1 MLGIR
6 IGAEVLAQT
15 HWDLVV
21 IGGGITGAGV
31 LLEAMRQ
38 GGAGKK
44 VLMLEQKDFAWGTSS
59 RSSKMVHGGI
69 RYMAQADFRL
79 VRESLHERERLLREL
94 PELVQRQPYLFVVRD
109 GQFPNRWAME
119 PIMWLYDKFAGIR
132 DHRWLSH
139 SKLRACVPELNPRQ
153 LKGAMYYTDALV
165 DDARL
170 VMRVLHEAALEGGQ
184 VCNYVRVNQVAP
196 SMGGFDVTVWDEVS
210 QSQTVIQTT
219 AVVNATGAQADDLS
233 GAAKKVRPLRGSHL
247 LIEHARLPIQDSL
260 TILHPR
266 DKRPVFV
273 YPWMGMTCIGT
284 TDLDHTDDLR
294 QEARCTAQEV
304 DYLLELMRLEFPEAQ
319 IGAQDIVSSFA
330 GVRPIIS
337 SGKGVNP
344 SKERR
349 DHSVWTHQGVVSV
362 SGGKLTTFRVIAHD
376 VLQALGWIDARTK
389 HNLLNTSERLFRQ
402 PVHFPHALG
411 DPKKAIVFNPELL
424 ETIEWILAH
433 EMVVHLDDLLL
444 RRLRFGNTQSDG
456 GCKFLPQIRVLCQS
470 NLNWDDARWEIEQKR
485 YMDIVQKYYAPAK

>member
-1 MLGIR
+1 M
-6 IGAEVLAQT
+6 
-15 HWDLVV
+15 
-21 IGGGITGAGV
+21 
-31 LLEAMRQ
+31 
-38 GGAGKK
+38 
-44 VLMLEQKDFAWGTSS
+44 
-59 RSSKMVHGGI
+59 
-69 RYMAQADFRL
+69 
-79 VRESLHERERLLREL
+79 
-94 PELVQRQPYLFVVRD
+94 
-109 GQFPNRWAME
+109 
-119 PIMWLYDKFAGIR
+119 
-132 DHRWLSH
+132 
-139 SKLRACVPELNPRQ
+139 
-153 LKGAMYYTDALV
+153 
-165 DDARL
+165 
-170 VMRVLHEAALEGGQ
+170 
-184 VCNYVRVNQVAP
+184 
-196 SMGGFDVTVWDEVS
+196 
-210 QSQTVIQTT
+210 
-219 AVVNATGAQADDLS
+219 
-233 GAAKKVRPLRGSHL
+233 
-247 LIEHARLPIQDSL
+247 PIQDSL

-389 HNLLNTSERLFRQ
+389 QNLLNTSERLFRHS
-402 PVHFPHALG
+402 VYFPHALG

-456 GCKFLPQIRVLCQS
+456 GYKFLPQIKILCQ
-470 NLNWDDARWEIEQKR
+470 NRLNWDDARWEIEQKR
-485 YMDIVQKYYAPAK
+485 YMDIVHKYYAPAK